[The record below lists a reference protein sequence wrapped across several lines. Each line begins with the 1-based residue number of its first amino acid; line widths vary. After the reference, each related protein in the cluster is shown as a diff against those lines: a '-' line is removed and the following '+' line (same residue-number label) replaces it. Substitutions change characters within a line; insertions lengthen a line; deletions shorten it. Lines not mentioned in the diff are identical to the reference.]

1 MQRDEYFYKILKF
14 SKVLLEERIIQDQE
28 FSSFNDSSV
37 NTVRVCT
44 FNTKDGIVPAY
55 GFFRTGRNGSFVDNA
70 ATGKFLRQ
78 WIFFSDVFRL
88 MAVMNMEMFIY
99 HSQKQGEHSK
109 TLYFQSGMKLFLSA

>member
-44 FNTKDGIVPAY
+44 FNTKDGLCLSMA
-55 GFFRTGRNGSFVDNA
+55 
-70 ATGKFLRQ
+70 FLEQ
-78 WIFFSDVFRL
+78 V
-88 MAVMNMEMFIY
+88 EMD
-99 HSQKQGEHSK
+99 H
-109 TLYFQSGMKLFLSA
+109 L